1 MTQFEK
7 DLQSKHKDL
16 FLQIRAHL
24 LTYEGVS
31 ETQKTRITTFANAN
45 GGLCHLRTMPHGVD
59 IGFLKG
65 SKMDDAHGL
74 LTGKGKAIRVV
85 SFQAFDQVTID
96 YYIQQAIDI
105 NKNKK
110 LKP

>member
-7 DLQSKHKDL
+7 DLQAEYKDL

-24 LTYEGVS
+24 LGYAGVS
-31 ETQKTRITTFANAN
+31 ETQKTRITTYANAN

-65 SKMDDAHGL
+65 NKMDDELGL
-74 LTGKGKAIRVV
+74 LTGKGKVIRVA
-85 SFQAFDQVTID
+85 SFQVFAQATID
-96 YYIQQAIDI
+96 YYMQQAIDI
-105 NKNKK
+105 NQKI
-110 LKP
+110 KP

>member
-7 DLQSKHKDL
+7 DLQSEHKDL

-31 ETQKTRITTFANAN
+31 ETKKTRITTYANAN
-45 GGLCHLRTMPHGVD
+45 RGLCHLRTMPHGVD

-65 SKMDDAHGL
+65 SKMEDELGL

-85 SFQAFDQVTID
+85 SFQVFDQTKID
-96 YYIQQAIDI
+96 YYMQQAIDI
-105 NKNKK
+105 NKHQK

>member
-7 DLQSKHKDL
+7 DLQAEYKDL

-24 LTYEGVS
+24 LTYEGIN
-31 ETQKTRITTFANAN
+31 ETKKPRITTYANAN

-65 SKMDDAHGL
+65 SKMNDELGL

-85 SFQAFDQVTID
+85 SFQVFAQTTID
-96 YYIQQAIDI
+96 YYMQQAIEI
-105 NKNKK
+105 NQKI
-110 LKP
+110 KP

>member
-7 DLQSKHKDL
+7 DLQSEYKDL

-24 LTYEGVS
+24 LTHEGIS
-31 ETQKTRITTFANAN
+31 ETQKTRITTYANAN
-45 GGLCHLRTMPHGVD
+45 RGLCHLRTMPHGVD

-65 SKMDDAHGL
+65 SKMEDKLGL
-74 LTGKGKAIRVV
+74 LTGKGKAIRVAL
-85 SFQAFDQVTID
+85 FRAFDQTKID
-96 YYIQQAIDI
+96 YYMQQAIEI
-105 NKNKK
+105 NKNQK